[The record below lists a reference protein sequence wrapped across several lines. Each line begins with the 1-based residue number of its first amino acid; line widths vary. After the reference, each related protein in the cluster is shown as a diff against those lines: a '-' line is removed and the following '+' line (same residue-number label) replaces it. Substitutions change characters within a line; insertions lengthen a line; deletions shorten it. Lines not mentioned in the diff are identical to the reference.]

1 MNYLI
6 YSSHRTAI
14 CTDQE
19 IEKILDSCKKNNPKN
34 NLTGILFHSK
44 NYFLQ
49 YLEGEIEDI
58 TRLYD
63 TLKKDPRHEKVMILK
78 KGTTDKRYFPDWYMG
93 YKDVNTNE
101 IVLKSQASEDE
112 LSIFDALLQGDNE
125 HLSGKDALSIL
136 IKFYQII

>member
-1 MNYLI
+1 
-6 YSSHRTAI
+6 
-14 CTDQE
+14 
-19 IEKILDSCKKNNPKN
+19 
-34 NLTGILFHSK
+34 
-44 NYFLQ
+44 
-49 YLEGEIEDI
+49 
-58 TRLYD
+58 
-63 TLKKDPRHEKVMILK
+63 
-78 KGTTDKRYFPDWYMG
+78 MG